1 MIKNS
6 VVIASTADCLANII
20 CEKLFNI
27 DYRGYI
33 ASNDKDLFVR
43 INNYFPKYIFIENC
57 FHKNV
62 TYEYVHKIKRTNEN
76 LHIVIWTASY
86 VSPFNA
92 ARFINAGAESFFSLR
107 EKDEIVNNILKQIM
121 LGVTYCPDDVADACI
136 SITTNPIFD
145 IPFTDRELQIIE
157 FLHLSD
163 PEIAYEL
170 HTKYRNVC
178 YHKEKVFRKLGVNN
192 KGAAIDKAIKLGI
205 IPFTKIINEE
215 KL

>member
-1 MIKNS
+1 MIKNP
-6 VVIASTADCLANII
+6 VVVASTADCLANLI
-20 CEKLFNI
+20 CEKLHNI
-27 DYRGYI
+27 NYRGYI
-33 ASNDKDLFVR
+33 VSNDKDLFIN
-43 INNYFPKYIFIENC
+43 INNYYPKYIFMENC
-57 FHKNV
+57 FYNNV
-62 TYEYVHKIKRTNEN
+62 TDEYVHRIKRTNEN
-76 LHIVIWTASY
+76 LRIVIWTASY

-92 ARFINAGAESFFSLR
+92 ARLINAGAESFFSLR
-107 EKDEIVNNILKQIM
+107 EKDEKVNKILQNIM

-192 KGAAIDKAIKLGI
+192 KGAAIDKAIKLGV